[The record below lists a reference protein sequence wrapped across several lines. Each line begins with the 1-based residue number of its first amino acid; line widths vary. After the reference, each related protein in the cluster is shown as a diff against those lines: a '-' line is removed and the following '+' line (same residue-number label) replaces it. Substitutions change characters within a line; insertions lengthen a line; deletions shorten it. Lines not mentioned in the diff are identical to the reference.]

1 MGVGQ
6 HNSSCASAKEHKC
19 RCSGCAGTLHGWVER
34 VKLARDPTGEGRVAF
49 RVRVDEAWADA
60 HRGKTRARPSLRKQA
75 AGTDSAVVDIVDWL
89 AHHRT
94 VVDEV
99 EAIAKILGDEVL
111 QELDRSLDPSHR
123 ADRRHAFTDHLWCD
137 LLAGMAQALEAYDK
151 QLDRIPDR
159 ITALILAARERGS
172 RSAVEDFQVKLAVN
186 EAWKAIQELPFVKA
200 LLPEVEEPL
209 RAIRILAILICPA
222 PEHHHEVI
230 VHCLNPLGS
239 ELVSEATQERL
250 ARVLPS
256 KWLPGSE

>member
-1 MGVGQ
+1 MGVGR
-6 HNSSCASAKEHKC
+6 HNSSCAGAMKHDC
-19 RCSGCAGTLHGWVER
+19 RCSGCGGTLHGWVER
-34 VKLARDPTGEGRVAF
+34 IKLARESAGDGRVAF

-60 HRGKTRARPSLRKQA
+60 HKGKTRARPSLRKQA

-89 AHHRT
+89 AHHHA

-123 ADRRHAFTDHLWCD
+123 EDRRRAFADHLWCD
-137 LLAGMAQALEAYDK
+137 LLAGMAQALEDYDK
-151 QLDRIPDR
+151 QLQRIPDH
-159 ITALILAARERGS
+159 ITALILVARERDG

-186 EAWKAIQELPFVKA
+186 EAWKVIQELPFVKA
-200 LLPEVEEPL
+200 LLPEVGELL

-222 PEHHHEVI
+222 PEHHREVI
-230 VHCLNPLGS
+230 VHCVNPLRD

-250 ARVLPS
+250 ERVLPS
-256 KWLPGSE
+256 KWLPGE